1 MARIDFVVF
10 SLVSVLS
17 IQFVTSNRMQ
27 LKGLPKI
34 SSGHDANEKVIQ
46 LPNETTKFISEGLQ
60 EASEKGLV
68 KDMGDHFVI
77 RFSPQQEDAFFTK
90 IIKKTMKKMENDR
103 MADSKVLKEALFPKG
118 SKTMNPE
125 VKSVFIQA
133 IKDAMSN
140 AHIVKYETN
149 STTRVF

>member
-1 MARIDFVVF
+1 
-10 SLVSVLS
+10 
-17 IQFVTSNRMQ
+17 MQ

-34 SSGHDANEKVIQ
+34 SSSSGNDANEKVIQ
-46 LPNETTKFISEGLQ
+46 LPDETTKFISEGLQ

-90 IIKKTMKKMENDR
+90 IIKKTMKKMENDK
-103 MADSKVLKEALFPKG
+103 MEDSKVLKEALFPKG